1 MGEQDAILVVD
12 ADPESALLLSDFL
25 EREGYSVVAAATGGE
40 GLRLLRQERFALV
53 LLDLQLPDVDSTVIM
68 REAGRVAAPP
78 EVIVVTGHA
87 TLDSAIQAVESR
99 SAGYILKPVNL
110 SRLGSIVARVFERRR
125 LTQDNARLHT
135 ELAERLGES
144 EALAA
149 ISATVSSTLDVRE
162 ALRRICR
169 ELARLLGADTAA
181 AYLHELGTD
190 QLVPTAAY
198 HVPKEYLATLSSAP
212 LPLRDQGFFLPLW
225 AERRPVYSDDIAHDE
240 RFTHGMFRSFPHQSG
255 LLLPLIVDDEVIG
268 GFYLVWW
275 TVRRRFSAQDLRALE
290 HVCEQVGFFLR
301 NARLYEQAER
311 NRHRLE
317 VLNDVSR
324 RLAAV
329 HDAEEVL
336 TIIVNEAARLVGAE
350 AAGLRLLEGDDLV
363 VSARTESAA
372 TVMSRP
378 RLKPGESLSG
388 LVVATGESVVV
399 EDLAADTR
407 HDPAHKRGALEGG
420 FRGFIG
426 VPLRAHGRVVG
437 TLNVFTKG
445 ARHFLPD
452 EIALLSALAD
462 QASLAIEKSRLLRE
476 TEEGRA
482 LLEQLS
488 HAALTMQ
495 TSWERDDRLG
505 AFVQAAREV
514 VGFDRVNVFLLTADG
529 AELELVTTGG
539 DEVAPG
545 LRLPLTSEAGPY
557 HEALKSRR
565 PVAVLSDADLARVLP
580 LDRARLDHAY
590 LRSRRFVVAP
600 LVVGERVIGVVSADN
615 KPSRRPI
622 SPQSVEPFSS
632 LCQNLA
638 TALEESRLYAE
649 ARAREQ
655 EATRLYAVTRQLA
668 TSLDR
673 ERLLDVIAEQ
683 AIELT
688 GCDAVGIFFFDVTR
702 GALVFHRGLHL
713 PAELTRG
720 LALRPGEGIAGRAYQ
735 ERQPV
740 WTRDR
745 LTDPTLRHSPTTQR
759 LVNAAAPRAYLA
771 VPIISREETHGVLVV
786 YFFVPHDFTAREVQL
801 VSTLAD
807 HAALALQNARLFEE
821 TQRREREAQTLSDG
835 LVLLNQA
842 ARALHRTLE
851 VDAILDGALKE
862 LARAFGASGVL
873 MHLLAEDGSLSRSLG
888 HWVSDGQRPG
898 DPGRL
903 GAMSDHVRRTRSP
916 LLLRD
921 VTKHY
926 DFVHPANIAHGVRSI
941 AAFPIVGQSERVLG
955 VLLLY
960 YTSPQAFPDAETRL
974 LTSYADQLATALEN
988 AGLYE
993 ETQTQ
998 RLRLAQIFDSTSD
1011 GIVLVSRA
1019 GEIQAAN
1026 RQAGELLG
1034 FDASA
1039 VIGTRLAELRT
1050 GARSVVPDYDRVFG
1064 DLAALLEDPDRG
1076 GEGDLELRRSGRTVH
1091 WTAQPTK
1098 DALGETIGFTLT
1110 LRDVTHERQVSQ
1122 MKTDFVSFVTH
1133 QLRTPLAGIK
1143 WMLELAAQTP
1153 QVPEEAGS
1161 YVEDARAAAERLI
1174 GLVND
1179 LLDISRLESGKLTVT
1194 LQPTNLGQLTQS
1206 ALDDLGAL
1214 IREKGHQLSVTGLG
1228 GVPAVMADPQLLQQV
1243 IVNLTSNAI
1252 KYTPA
1257 GGAISIS
1264 LGVEDGRTARWAI
1277 TDSGIGIPKASL
1289 ARLFEKFYRA
1299 DNAHTVETEGTGLGL
1314 YLVRLIIE
1322 KLAGQVW
1329 CESEE
1334 GRGST
1339 FIFAL
1344 PTSG

>member
-12 ADPESALLLSDFL
+12 ADPEAALLLSDFL

-40 GLRLLRQERFALV
+40 GLRLIRQERFALV

-68 REAGRVAAPP
+68 REAGRVEAPP

-99 SAGYILKPVNL
+99 SAGYILKPVDL

-169 ELARLLGADTAA
+169 ELARLLGADTVA
-181 AYLHELGTD
+181 AYLHEFGTG

-212 LPLRDQGFFLPLW
+212 LPLKDQGFFLPLW
-225 AERRPVYSDDIAHDE
+225 AERRPVYSDDIAQDE

-290 HVCEQVGFFLR
+290 HICEQVGFFLR

-378 RLKPGESLSG
+378 RLKLGESLSG

-407 HDPAHKRGALEGG
+407 HDPAHKRGALERG

-437 TLNVFTKG
+437 TLNVYTKG

-495 TSWERDDRLG
+495 SSWERDDRLG

-529 AELELVTTGG
+529 AE
-539 DEVAPG
+539 
-545 LRLPLTSEAGPY
+545 
-557 HEALKSRR
+557 
-565 PVAVLSDADLARVLP
+565 LARVLP

-622 SPQSVEPFSS
+622 SRQSVEPFSL

-713 PAELTRG
+713 PPELTRG

-745 LTDPTLRHSPTTQR
+745 LTDPTLRHSPTTQQ
-759 LVNAAAPRAYLA
+759 LVDASAPRAYLA

-786 YFFVPHDFTAREVQL
+786 YFFVPHDFTAREVQP

-821 TQRREREAQTLSDG
+821 TQRREREAQTLSNG

-851 VDAILDGALKE
+851 VDAMLDGALKE

-888 HWVSDGQRPG
+888 HWVSDEQRPG

-903 GAMSDHVRRTRSP
+903 GAMSDYVRRTRSP

-921 VTKHY
+921 VTKHP

-998 RLRLAQIFDSTSD
+998 QVRLAQIFDSTSD

-1098 DALGETIGFTLT
+1098 DASGGTIGFTLT
-1110 LRDVTHERQVSQ
+1110 LSDVTHERQVSQ

-1153 QVPEEAGS
+1153 QVPAEAGS

-1179 LLDISRLESGKLTVT
+1179 LLDMSRLESGKLTVT
-1194 LQPTNLGQLTQS
+1194 LQPTNLGKLTQS

-1214 IREKGHQLSVTGLG
+1214 IREKGHRLSVTGAG
-1228 GVPAVMADPQLLQQV
+1228 GVPAVMADPQLLRQV
-1243 IVNLTSNAI
+1243 IVNLMSNAI